1 MIDRPY
7 LLSAIFLLSTSTHG
21 GIALA
26 QDSAMI
32 YPAQEQSVEQL
43 ADDRFEC
50 HLEGVTRSGF
60 DPSGPLVSVP
70 AGPITVQV
78 PDNPKE
84 GATATGAVV
93 GAVAGMVVGSN
104 NDHAIEGAV
113 VGAVVGTVVGSAVE
127 SKGRTNVREQAQEQ
141 ATSEAAARGAI
152 RTGLERQR
160 LLYHQTIQVC
170 LEGRGYV
177 VR

>member
-7 LLSAIFLLSTSTHG
+7 LLSAIFLLSTHG

-50 HLEGVTRSGF
+50 HLEGVTWSGF

-78 PDNPKE
+78 ADNPKE

-93 GAVAGMVVGSN
+93 GAVAGMVIGSN
-104 NDHAIEGAV
+104 NDHAIE
-113 VGAVVGTVVGSAVE
+113 GAVVGTVVGSAVE
-127 SKGRTNVREQAQEQ
+127 SKGKANVREQAQEQ

-160 LLYHQTIQVC
+160 RLYHQTIQVC